1 MKIAINQPTYLPWM
15 GYFDLIDQ
23 VDLFVILDNVQF
35 VKQSWQQRNRIRGG
49 DGLQWLPVPV
59 VFRGR
64 LGQPI
69 KDVEIRDPEFA
80 CDHIRAIELAY
91 RRAPYFL
98 QYFPGLSQ
106 KIYDLRQGH
115 LLNLNCGLIEWALD
129 IMEIK
134 TPMVRG
140 SSLNVNGRR
149 TELLANICESVA
161 ATQYISPLG
170 SAEYLLAEQNVLSQ
184 RGVDI
189 FFQNYEHPVY
199 PQVFAPFEPFAS
211 VIDLIFN
218 CGEQSAAVM
227 RSGRRQPYSTE
238 EVSALHAGMITRPA
252 GSVA

>member
-1 MKIAINQPTYLPWM
+1 LKVAINQPTYLPWM
-15 GYFDLIDQ
+15 GYLDLISQ

-49 DGLQWLPVPV
+49 GGLQWLTVPI

-64 LGQPI
+64 SGQPI

-80 CDHIRAIELAY
+80 RDHIRALELAY

-98 QYFPGLSQ
+98 QYFPALSQ
-106 KIYDLRQGH
+106 KIHDLRQGP
-115 LLNLNCGLIEWALD
+115 LLNLNLGLIEWALD
-129 IMEIK
+129 ILEIK

-140 SSLNVNGRR
+140 SSLNVNGKR

-170 SAEYLLAEQNVLSQ
+170 SAEYLVAEQNILRE
-184 RGVDI
+184 RGIDI
-189 FFQNYEHPVY
+189 FFQNYQHPIY
-199 PQVFAPFEPFAS
+199 PQVFGPFEPFAS

-218 CGEQSAAVM
+218 CGEQSAQIM

-238 EVSALHAGMITRPA
+238 EVSALDAGIASRPA